1 MPPVALGVVA
11 YSAGPYPLS
20 HHGLGEIA
28 VILFFGIVPVNMTYF
43 LMCDAWTSE
52 VLLAS
57 LSMGLMG
64 ANVLIVNNY
73 RDIDDDHQVGKS
85 TLCVKL
91 GRPTMAAVYLIDGL
105 IAIALMAE
113 TWIKLGGAWLLIPV
127 LYLCLHFRLW
137 SDIRHRDGAA
147 LNPMLG
153 ATAMAMLAY
162 ALSFLIC
169 AIIVT
174 H

>member
-1 MPPVALGVVA
+1 
-11 YSAGPYPLS
+11 
-20 HHGLGEIA
+20 
-28 VILFFGIVPVNMTYF
+28 
-43 LMCDAWTSE
+43 
-52 VLLAS
+52 
-57 LSMGLMG
+57 
-64 ANVLIVNNY
+64 
-73 RDIDDDHQVGKS
+73 
-85 TLCVKL
+85 
-91 GRPTMAAVYLIDGL
+91 
-105 IAIALMAE
+105 MAE